1 MVQEVANLEIQSGT
15 YPLKDTTARNQ
26 IQNVITD
33 TTNKLANKASARVWN
48 VVTDGGADPTGGSS
62 SQSAFDK
69 IASIINKYDY
79 VYIPKGGYILNK
91 LFICSSKV
99 ICDGQTIDEN
109 PDSKII
115 YTKEMPTFYPS
126 FKLLKQIEKP
136 SDGNSFQG
144 WCYLRDEDDYT
155 SNVLAVNRNASTSKT
170 VLNRYNNLLELQN
183 TEEKPWGH
191 GNSLTYMPA
200 LTSNG
205 RKDVYMICP
214 INSNNLIMYDA
225 STGNNNTVPVNGVSS
240 QINIANKIGNS
251 PHIIVQTEDNKIHV
265 CQCSGSGLDVS
276 FTSVYSISISRPSIQ
291 GRLLGGLNGLAYFK
305 GNIFTLWS
313 DNTSSNY
320 DFVRN
325 AIQVNK
331 VYGGLLYQYL
341 CNPTYEAKEFEG
353 LNVTGNT
360 IKMLEYGNNS
370 VFTDYN
376 SWSLWEINPY
386 DSGLSDKSSELEFN
400 GVIGEQRIRV
410 NSNNANWGKGTSDSP
425 FKYIQFAISYAS
437 SFQPVH
443 IGATSTSVAVATGEI
458 HIKNRAHY
466 LKITNVTFN
475 GKVTVENCA
484 NVQFENCVFNYTGDY
499 QFTIDGSNVDFT
511 GCTATM
517 PGGSSGN
524 GWIRAVGNSSVELHG
539 SCTVTA
545 RNAASISRGAKF
557 SFGTDTTGTLY
568 NCIYIDGGIG
578 LGKVTGIKHTYKST
592 LSNGGL
598 DGVIE

>member
-48 VVTDGGADPTGGSS
+48 VVTDGGADPTGSAS
-62 SQSAFDK
+62 AQSVFNR
-69 IASIINKYDY
+69 ISTILNTYDY
-79 VYIPKGGYILNK
+79 VYIPKGTYNLTS
-91 LFICSSKV
+91 LFICSNRV
-99 ICDGQTIDEN
+99 ICDCETTEEN
-109 PDSKII
+109 PNSKILAV
-115 YTKEMPTFYPS
+115 KEIPTVYPS
-126 FKLLKQIEKP
+126 FKLLKQVEKP

-144 WCYLRDEDDYT
+144 WCYLNDGDDYT
-155 SNVLAVNRNASTSKT
+155 ANVLAVNRNASTSKT
-170 VLNRYNNLLELQN
+170 VLNRYNNLLVLQS

-200 LTSNG
+200 LTANG
-205 RKDVYMICP
+205 KKQVYMICP

-225 STGNNNTVPVNGVSS
+225 STGINNTVPVNGVTS
-240 QINIANKIGNS
+240 QINIANKIGDS

-265 CQCSGSGLDVS
+265 CQCSGDGLTVS
-276 FTSVYSISISRPSIQ
+276 FTSVYSISISRPVMQ
-291 GRLLGGLNGLAYFK
+291 ARRLGGLNGLAYFK

-313 DNTSSNY
+313 DNTSSSY

-325 AIQVNK
+325 AIRVDK

-353 LNVTGNT
+353 LNVTGST

-370 VFTDYN
+370 IFTDYN

-400 GVIGEQRIRV
+400 GVIGKQRIRV
-410 NSNNANWGKGTSDSP
+410 NTTNTNWGRGTSDSP
-425 FKYIQFAISYAS
+425 FRFIQFAISYAS

-443 IGATSTSVAVATGEI
+443 IQGAPSQAVATGEI
-458 HIKNRAHY
+458 HIKNRTHY
-466 LKITNVTFN
+466 LKISDVTFK

-484 NVQFENCVFNYTGDY
+484 NVQFENCIFNYTGDY

-517 PGGSSGN
+517 TGGSSGN

-539 SCTVTA
+539 SCEVTA

-578 LGKVTGIKHTYKST
+578 LGKVTGITHTYKST

-598 DGVIE
+598 DGIIE

>member
-1 MVQEVANLEIQSGT
+1 MAQEVANLEINSET

-48 VVTDGGADPTGGSS
+48 VVTDGGADPTGNASA
-62 SQSAFDK
+62 QSVFNR
-69 IASIINKYDY
+69 INTILNSYDY
-79 VYIPKGGYILNK
+79 VYIPEGTYNLTT
-91 LFICSSKV
+91 LFVCSERV
-99 ICDGQTIDEN
+99 ICDCQTIDEN
-109 PDSKII
+109 ANSKILAV
-115 YTKEMPTFYPS
+115 KEIPTVYPS
-126 FKLLKQIEKP
+126 FKLLKQNEKP

-144 WCYLRDEDDYT
+144 WCYLNDGDDYT
-155 SNVLAVNRNASTSKT
+155 SNVLAVNRNASTGKT
-170 VLNRYNNLLELQN
+170 VLNQYDKLLVLQS

-200 LTSNG
+200 LTANG
-205 RKDVYMICP
+205 KKQVYMICP

-225 STGNNNTVPVNGVSS
+225 STGVNNTVSVNGVTS
-240 QINIANKIGNS
+240 QINIANKIGVS

-265 CQCSGSGLDVS
+265 CQCSGDGITVS
-276 FTSVYSISISRPSIQ
+276 FTSVYSISISRPAFQ
-291 GRLLGGLNGLAYFK
+291 DRRLGGLNGLAYFK

-313 DNTSSNY
+313 DNTSSAY

-325 AIQVNK
+325 AIRVDK
-331 VYGGLLYQYL
+331 VYGVLLYQYL

-353 LNVTGNT
+353 LNVTGST

-400 GVIGEQRIRV
+400 GTIGEQRIRV
-410 NSNNANWGKGTSDSP
+410 NSNNANWGRGTSNSP

-443 IGATSTSVAVATGEI
+443 IVAASPSQAVATGEI

-466 LKITNVTFN
+466 LKISNVTFN

-499 QFTIDGSNVDFT
+499 QFTIDSSNVDFT

-517 PGGSSGN
+517 PGGSSGD

-539 SCTVTA
+539 SCEVTA
-545 RNAASISRGAKF
+545 RNAASVSRGAKF

-568 NCIYIDGGIG
+568 NCIYIDGGVG
-578 LGKVTGIKHTYKST
+578 LGKVTGITHTYKST

-598 DGVIE
+598 DGIIE

>member
-1 MVQEVANLEIQSGT
+1 MAEVANLEFEDGVYSI
-15 YPLKDTTARNQ
+15 KDKTARQQVQGIIN
-26 IQNVITD
+26 N
-33 TTNKLANKASARVWN
+33 NLPNKASARIWN
-48 VVTDGGADPTGGSS
+48 VVTDGGADPTGSAS
-62 SQSAFDK
+62 SQSVFNR
-69 IASIINKYDY
+69 ISTILNTYDY
-79 VYIPKGGYILNK
+79 VYIPKGTYNLTS
-91 LFICSSKV
+91 LFICSNRV
-99 ICDGQTIDEN
+99 ICDCQTIEEN
-109 PDSKII
+109 PNSKILAV
-115 YTKEMPTFYPS
+115 KEIPTVYPS

-144 WCYLRDEDDYT
+144 WCFLNDGDDYT
-155 SNVLAVNRNASTSKT
+155 SNVLAVNRNNSTRKT
-170 VLNRYNNLLELQN
+170 VLNRYDNLLVLRS
-183 TEEKPWGH
+183 TAEKPWGH

-200 LTSNG
+200 LTANG
-205 RKDVYMICP
+205 KKQVYMICP
-214 INSNNLIMYDA
+214 INANNLIMYDG
-225 STGNNNTVPVNGVSS
+225 STGNDNTVIVNGVTS
-240 QINIANKIGNS
+240 QINIANKIGDS

-265 CQCSGSGLDVS
+265 CQCSGSGLNVS
-276 FTSVYSISISRPSIQ
+276 FTSVYSVSISRPVIQ
-291 GRLLGGLNGLAYFK
+291 ARKLGGLNGLAYFK

-325 AIQVNK
+325 AIRVDK

-353 LNVTGNT
+353 LNVTGDT

-410 NSNNANWGKGTSDSP
+410 NSNNTNWGRGTKDSP
-425 FKYIQFAISYAS
+425 FKFIQFAISYAS

-443 IGATSTSVAVATGEI
+443 IQATSTSDALASGEI
-458 HIKNRAHY
+458 HIKNRAHF
-466 LKITNVTFN
+466 LKITNVRFN

-484 NVQFENCVFNYTGDY
+484 NVQFENCEFNFTGDY
-499 QFTIDGSNVDFT
+499 QITIDASNVDFS

-517 PGGSSGN
+517 TGGKDGN
-524 GWIRAVGNSSVELHG
+524 GWIRAVGNSNVELHN
-539 SCTVTA
+539 SCNITA
-545 RNAASISRGAKF
+545 RNVASLSRGAKF
-557 SFGTDTTGTLY
+557 SFGTDTKGTVY
-568 NCIYIDGGIG
+568 NCIYNESSVSLGNVKGIAY
-578 LGKVTGIKHTYKST
+578 TYKSS

-598 DGVIE
+598 DGTVNE

>member
-1 MVQEVANLEIQSGT
+1 MPEVANLEFEDGT
-15 YPLKDTTARNQ
+15 YSIKDKTARQ
-26 IQNVITD
+26 QVQNII
-33 TTNKLANKASARVWN
+33 NNNLPNKASARIWN
-48 VVTDGGADPTGGSS
+48 IVTDGGADPTGSAS
-62 SQSAFDK
+62 AQSVFNR
-69 IASIINKYDY
+69 ISTILNTYDY
-79 VYIPKGGYILNK
+79 VYIPKGTYNLTS
-91 LFICSSKV
+91 LFICSERV
-99 ICDGQTIDEN
+99 ICDCQTIEEN
-109 PDSKII
+109 PNSKILAV
-115 YTKEMPTFYPS
+115 KEIPTVYPS
-126 FKLLKQIEKP
+126 FKLLKHVEKP

-144 WCYLRDEDDYT
+144 WCYLTDGDDYT
-155 SNVLAVNRNASTSKT
+155 GDVLAINRNASTSKT
-170 VLNRYNNLLELQN
+170 VLNRYNNLLELRS

-191 GNSLTYMPA
+191 GNSLTYMPS
-200 LTSNG
+200 LTANG
-205 RKDVYMICP
+205 RKYVYMVCP
-214 INSNNLIMYDA
+214 INANNLIMYDA
-225 STGNNNTVPVNGVSS
+225 STGINNTVPVNGVSS

-276 FTSVYSISISRPSIQ
+276 FTSVYSVSISRPVIQ
-291 GRLLGGLNGLAYFK
+291 ARKLGGLNGLAYFK

-313 DNTSSNY
+313 DNTSSGY

-325 AIQVNK
+325 AIRVDK

-353 LNVTGNT
+353 LNVTGDT

-410 NSNNANWGKGTSDSP
+410 NSTNANWGRGTSDSP
-425 FKYIQFAISYAS
+425 FRFIQFAISYAS

-443 IGATSTSVAVATGEI
+443 IQGASTSTAVASEEI

-466 LKITNVTFN
+466 LKISNVRFN

-484 NVQFENCVFNYTGDY
+484 NVQFENCEFNFTGDY
-499 QFTIDGSNVDFT
+499 QITIDASNVDFS
-511 GCTATM
+511 GCTANMT
-517 PGGSSGN
+517 GGQNGN
-524 GWIRAVGNSSVELHG
+524 GWIRAVGNSCVELHN
-539 SCTVTA
+539 SCNITA
-545 RNAASISRGAKF
+545 RNVASLSRGAKF
-557 SFGTDTTGTLY
+557 SFGNDTKGKAYT
-568 NCIYIDGGIG
+568 CIYNESSVSLGSVKGIAC
-578 LGKVTGIKHTYKST
+578 TYKSS

-598 DGVIE
+598 DGTVNE

>member
-1 MVQEVANLEIQSGT
+1 MAEVANLEFEDGVYSI
-15 YPLKDTTARNQ
+15 KDKTARQ
-26 IQNVITD
+26 QVQNII
-33 TTNKLANKASARVWN
+33 NNNLPNKASARIWN
-48 VVTDGGADPTGGSS
+48 VVTDGGADPTGSAS
-62 SQSAFDK
+62 SQSVFNR
-69 IASIINKYDY
+69 ISTILNTYDY
-79 VYIPKGGYILNK
+79 VYIPKGTYNLTS
-91 LFICSSKV
+91 LFICSKRV
-99 ICDGQTIDEN
+99 ICDCQTIEEN
-109 PDSKII
+109 PNSKILAV
-115 YTKEMPTFYPS
+115 KEIPTVYPS

-144 WCYLRDEDDYT
+144 WCYLNDGDDYT
-155 SNVLAVNRNASTSKT
+155 SNVLAVNRNANTSKT
-170 VLNRYNNLLELQN
+170 VLNRYNNLLVLQS

-200 LTSNG
+200 LTANG
-205 RKDVYMICP
+205 KNQVYMICP
-214 INSNNLIMYDA
+214 INANNLIMYDA
-225 STGNNNTVPVNGVSS
+225 STGINNTVAVNGVTS
-240 QINIANKIGNS
+240 QINIANKIGDS

-265 CQCSGSGLDVS
+265 CQCYGSGLDVS
-276 FTSVYSISISRPSIQ
+276 FTSVYSVSISRPVIQ
-291 GRLLGGLNGLAYFK
+291 ARKLGGLNGLAYFK

-313 DNTSSNY
+313 DNTSSGY

-325 AIQVNK
+325 AIRVDK

-353 LNVTGNT
+353 LNVTGDT

-410 NSNNANWGKGTSDSP
+410 NSNNANWGRGTNDSP
-425 FKYIQFAISYAS
+425 FRFIQFAISYSS

-443 IGATSTSVAVATGEI
+443 IQGASPSTALASEEI

-466 LKITNVTFN
+466 LKITNVRFN

-484 NVQFENCVFNYTGDY
+484 NVQFENCEFNFTGDY
-499 QFTIDGSNVDFT
+499 QITIDASNVDFS

-517 PGGSSGN
+517 TGGQNGN
-524 GWIRAVGNSSVELHG
+524 GWIRAVGNSNVELHN
-539 SCTVTA
+539 SCNITA
-545 RNAASISRGAKF
+545 RNVASLSRGAKF
-557 SFGTDTTGTLY
+557 SFGTDTKGTVY
-568 NCIYIDGGIG
+568 NCIYNESSVS
-578 LGKVTGIKHTYKST
+578 LGSVKDIAYTYKST
-592 LSNGGL
+592 LSKGGL
-598 DGVIE
+598 DGTVND

>member
-1 MVQEVANLEIQSGT
+1 MAQEVANLEIQSGT
-15 YPLKDTTARNQ
+15 YPLKDNTARNQ

-48 VVTDGGADPTGGSS
+48 VVTDGGADPTGNASA
-62 SQSAFDK
+62 QSVFNR
-69 IASIINKYDY
+69 INTILNSYDY
-79 VYIPKGGYILNK
+79 VYIPEGTYNLTT
-91 LFICSSKV
+91 LFVCSERV
-99 ICDGQTIDEN
+99 ICDCQTIDEN
-109 PDSKII
+109 ANSKILAV
-115 YTKEMPTFYPS
+115 KEIPTAYPS
-126 FKLLKQIEKP
+126 FKLLKQVEKP

-144 WCYLRDEDDYT
+144 WCYLNDGDNYT

-170 VLNRYNNLLELQN
+170 VLNRYNNLLVLQS

-200 LTSNG
+200 LTANG
-205 RKDVYMICP
+205 KKQVYMICP

-225 STGNNNTVPVNGVSS
+225 STGINNTVSVNGVTS
-240 QINIANKIGNS
+240 QINIANKIGDS
-251 PHIIVQTEDNKIHV
+251 PHIIAQTEDNKIHV
-265 CQCSGSGLDVS
+265 CQCSGDGLTVS
-276 FTSVYSISISRPSIQ
+276 FTSVYSISISRPIIQ
-291 GRLLGGLNGLAYFK
+291 DRRLGGLNGLAYFK

-313 DNTSSNY
+313 DNTSSAY

-325 AIQVNK
+325 AIRVDK

-353 LNVTGNT
+353 LNVTGST

-400 GVIGEQRIRV
+400 GTIGEQRIRV
-410 NSNNANWGKGTSDSP
+410 NSNNANWGRGTSDSP

-443 IGATSTSVAVATGEI
+443 IMAASPSQAVATGEI

-466 LKITNVTFN
+466 LKISNVTFN

-499 QFTIDGSNVDFT
+499 QFTIDASNVDFT
-511 GCTATM
+511 GCTAKMT
-517 PGGSSGN
+517 GGSSGN
-524 GWIRAVGNSSVELHG
+524 GWIRAVGNSSVELQG

-568 NCIYIDGGIG
+568 NCIYIDGGVG
-578 LGKVTGIKHTYKST
+578 LGKVTGITHTYKST

-598 DGVIE
+598 DGIIE

>member
-1 MVQEVANLEIQSGT
+1 MPEVANLEFEDGT
-15 YPLKDTTARNQ
+15 YSIKDKTARQ
-26 IQNVITD
+26 QVQNIINNNLPD
-33 TTNKLANKASARVWN
+33 KASARIWN
-48 VVTDGGADPTGGSS
+48 VVTDGGADPTGSAS
-62 SQSAFDK
+62 SQSVFNR
-69 IASIINKYDY
+69 IRTILNTYDY
-79 VYIPKGGYILNK
+79 VYIPKGTYNLSS
-91 LFICSSKV
+91 LFICSERV
-99 ICDGQTIDEN
+99 ICDCQTIEEN
-109 PDSKII
+109 PNSKILAV
-115 YTKEMPTFYPS
+115 KEIPTFYPS
-126 FKLLKQIEKP
+126 FKLLKQVEKP

-144 WCYLRDEDDYT
+144 WCYLTDGDDYT

-170 VLNRYNNLLELQN
+170 VLNRYNDLLELQS

-191 GNSLTYMPA
+191 GNSLTYMPS
-200 LTSNG
+200 LTANG
-205 RKDVYMICP
+205 RNYVYMVCP
-214 INSNNLIMYDA
+214 INANNLIMYDA

-240 QINIANKIGNS
+240 QINIANKIGKS

-276 FTSVYSISISRPSIQ
+276 FTSVYSVSISRPAIQ

-313 DNTSSNY
+313 DNTSRGY

-325 AIQVNK
+325 AIRVDK
-331 VYGGLLYQYL
+331 VSGGLLYQYL

-376 SWSLWEINPY
+376 SWSLWEIKPY
-386 DSGLSDKSSELEFN
+386 DSGLADKSSELEFN

-410 NSNNANWGKGTSDSP
+410 NSNSANWGKGTSDSP
-425 FKYIQFAISYAS
+425 FKYVQFAISYAS

-443 IGATSTSVAVATGEI
+443 IQSASTSATVVTGEI
-458 HIKNRAHY
+458 HIKNRVHY

-484 NVQFENCVFNYTGDY
+484 NVQFENCIFNFSGDY

-511 GCTATM
+511 GCTANMT
-517 PGGSSGN
+517 GGQNGN
-524 GWIRAVGNSSVELHG
+524 GWIRAVGNSNVELHN
-539 SCTVTA
+539 SCRITA
-545 RNAASISRGAKF
+545 RNVASLSRGAKF
-557 SFGTDTTGTLY
+557 SFGTDTKGTVY
-568 NCIYIDGGIG
+568 NCIYNESSVSVGSVKGIAY
-578 LGKVTGIKHTYKST
+578 TYKST
-592 LSNGGL
+592 LSKGGL
-598 DGVIE
+598 DGTVNE

>member
-1 MVQEVANLEIQSGT
+1 MPEVVNLEFEDGT
-15 YPLKDTTARNQ
+15 YSIKDKTARQ
-26 IQNVITD
+26 QVQNII
-33 TTNKLANKASARVWN
+33 NNNLPNKASARIWN
-48 VVTDGGADPTGGSS
+48 VVTDGGADPTGSAS
-62 SQSAFDK
+62 SQSVFNR
-69 IASIINKYDY
+69 ISTILNTYDY
-79 VYIPKGGYILNK
+79 VYIPKGTYNLTS
-91 LFICSSKV
+91 LFICSERV
-99 ICDGQTIDEN
+99 ICDCQTIEEN
-109 PDSKII
+109 PNSKILAV
-115 YTKEMPTFYPS
+115 KEIPTVYPS

-144 WCYLRDEDDYT
+144 WCYLNDEDDYT
-155 SNVLAVNRNASTSKT
+155 GNVLAVNRNASTSKT
-170 VLNRYNNLLELQN
+170 VLNRYNNLLELKS

-191 GNSLTYMPA
+191 GNSLTYMPS
-200 LTSNG
+200 LTANG
-205 RKDVYMICP
+205 KKQVYMICP
-214 INSNNLIMYDA
+214 IKANNLIMYDA
-225 STGNNNTVPVNGVSS
+225 STGNNNTVTVNGVSS

-276 FTSVYSISISRPSIQ
+276 FTSVYSVSISRPVIQ
-291 GRLLGGLNGLAYFK
+291 ARKLGGLNGLAYFK

-313 DNTSSNY
+313 DNTSSGY

-325 AIQVNK
+325 AIRVDK

-353 LNVTGNT
+353 LNVAGDK

-410 NSNNANWGKGTSDSP
+410 NSNNANWGRGTSDSP
-425 FKYIQFAISYAS
+425 FRFIQFAISYAS

-443 IGATSTSVAVATGEI
+443 IQGTSPSTTVTSEEI

-466 LKITNVTFN
+466 LKISNVRFN

-484 NVQFENCVFNYTGDY
+484 NVQFENCDFNFKGDY
-499 QFTIDGSNVDFT
+499 QITIDASNVDFS

-517 PGGSSGN
+517 TGGQNGN

-539 SCTVTA
+539 SCRITA
-545 RNAASISRGAKF
+545 RNAASLSRGAKF
-557 SFGTDTTGTLY
+557 SFGNDTTGTLY
-568 NCIYIDGGIG
+568 NCIYNEGSVS
-578 LGKVTGIKHTYKST
+578 LGDVSKITHTYKST
-592 LSNGGL
+592 VSNGGL
-598 DGVIE
+598 DGIVES